1 MKKYVRGT
9 IVNQF
14 ISKSVLLAFWFLAL
28 SSNVTNADTVDTK
41 SGRGYRGKIDQMNAN
56 SITLKETNG
65 TVQTIPAH
73 SVKRITFDGEPNALR
88 SARRSLAEAQYNR
101 VEEVL
106 ASVEATNIMQ
116 AVEKEYLIAIAGA
129 QLALRGEGGKTI
141 SGSRKALE
149 TFVNGKNNTKWYQY
163 FQALE
168 TFGDIEVASNNL
180 SGAIAQYGQLS
191 KSSSDEVKLLG
202 QFKSAN
208 VNVLLGKFP
217 EAKTVFA
224 AVQKNQSN
232 DPGSVK
238 MKVLAKIGT
247 ARCNAES
254 GDAKPS
260 IQTILEII
268 KKEDPGDMKL
278 FGNAYNALGHCY
290 AKDGQKKAALLAF
303 LHTDVLYQRDAEV
316 HAEALFQLV
325 KLWQND
331 QKPAQSLEA
340 RKLLTNKYRNTFWGS
355 KAQADRL

>member
-1 MKKYVRGT
+1 M
-9 IVNQF
+9 NQL
-14 ISKSVLLAFWFLAL
+14 IYKSCLLAFSLITLLGNDIIAE
-28 SSNVTNADTVDTK
+28 TIDTK
-41 SGRGYRGKIDQMNAN
+41 SGRGYRGKITQMNAN
-56 SITLKETNG
+56 SITLTETNG

-73 SVKRITFDGEPNALR
+73 NVKRITFDGEPTQLR
-88 SARRSLAEAQYNR
+88 TARKSLAEGQYNR

-106 ASVEATNIMQ
+106 S
-116 AVEKEYLIAIAGA
+116 AVKTANTLQEIEKNYLIAIASA

-141 SGSRKALE
+141 TGSRKALA
-149 TFVNGKNNTKWYQY
+149 TFVNEASNNKWYQY
-163 FQALE
+163 FQAIE

-180 SGAIAQYGQLS
+180 EGAIAQYQVLL
-191 KSSSDEVKLLG
+191 KSSSDEIKLLG

-208 VNVLLGKFP
+208 VYVLLGKFND
-217 EAKTVFA
+217 AKTIFS

-238 MKVLAKIGT
+238 MKILSNIGT

-254 GDAKPS
+254 GDAKS
-260 IQTILEII
+260 GIEAILDII
-268 KKEDPGDMKL
+268 KKEDPSDMKL

-290 AKDGQKKAALLAF
+290 AKNGQKKEALLSF
-303 LHTDVLYQRDAEV
+303 LHTDVLYQREAEV

-325 KLWQND
+325 KLWQED